1 MAATPCKPEPA
12 ASFPTISRRRMTG
25 TTASR
30 DANQRGQH
38 EEPLHHQA
46 RSTEGRRR
54 LRHWG
59 GAFLCRSGGG
69 SRSTGSHSAYR
80 AGQAAG
86 ERVTSAHIA
95 ACWSPKGGHHERHTL
110 TTFCYGA

>member
-1 MAATPCKPEPA
+1 MRNPC
-12 ASFPTISRRRMTG
+12 
-25 TTASR
+25 TTKREVRKGA
-30 DANQRGQH
+30 G
-38 EEPLHHQA
+38 
-46 RSTEGRRR
+46 

-69 SRSTGSHSAYR
+69 SRSTGSHSAYS

-95 ACWSPKGGHHERHTL
+95 ACWSPKGGRHERH
-110 TTFCYGA
+110 